1 MATNRKAKL
10 KLCVLC
16 TRARDD
22 RDFTTPTHLVHPETE
37 EIRLFDVHGFAKC
50 RICGARW
57 QRIRNVTKLV
67 E

>member
-1 MATNRKAKL
+1 MAKSKKI

-16 TRARDD
+16 TRAQED
-22 RDFTTPTHLVHPETE
+22 RDFTTPTHLVHPVTE

-57 QRIRNVTKLV
+57 QRVRNETRLV
-67 E
+67 K